1 MFYSSVSQACDEM
14 NSRAQGRRSTVSKF
28 GYKKKKPKKPPS
40 KTINIC
46 KDTVPR
52 KQSNL
57 TRDEVNTVHEIQ

>member
-14 NSRAQGRRSTVSKF
+14 NSRAQGRSTVSKF
-28 GYKKKKPKKPPS
+28 AYKKQTNKKNS

>member
-28 GYKKKKPKKPPS
+28 AYKKKKPS

-57 TRDEVNTVHEIQ
+57 TRDEANTVHEIQ

>member
-28 GYKKKKPKKPPS
+28 AYKKKQKKTNS

-57 TRDEVNTVHEIQ
+57 TRDEANTVHEIQ

>member
-14 NSRAQGRRSTVSKF
+14 NSRAQGRRSTVSTF
-28 GYKKKKPKKPPS
+28 AYKKKPTS

>member
-28 GYKKKKPKKPPS
+28 AYKKKQKQKNS